1 MSAWVWVAVAALGG
15 IGATLRF
22 VLDGAIGAR
31 VASSFPLG
39 TLLINVS
46 GALALGVLAGLA
58 AGGQTLVL
66 AGGATLGSF
75 TTFSTWM
82 FESQRLAED
91 GEPSLSLVNILGSVL
106 VGVGAAAA
114 GHAIGAGA

>member
-39 TLLINVS
+39 TLFINAS

-82 FESQRLAED
+82 FESQRLTED
-91 GEPSLSLVNILGSVL
+91 ADLLGALVNIVL
-106 VGVGAAAA
+106 SLAVGVGAAAL
-114 GHAIGAGA
+114 GHAIGGGR